1 MKISWCV
8 WGGWFAA
15 FLGLEL
21 PAAMGKTKW
30 KTLSTTI
37 HDLIDRT
44 DGVAAIAIVG
54 GLSILTVHLVAPDVF
69 ESKKKGIQ

>member
-1 MKISWCV
+1 MRWSWGV

-30 KTLSTTI
+30 RTLSTTV

-44 DGVAAIAIVG
+44 DGVAAIAIVA
-54 GLSILTVHLVAPDVF
+54 GLSVLTVHLVAPAVF
-69 ESKKKGIQ
+69 EVKKKGLQ